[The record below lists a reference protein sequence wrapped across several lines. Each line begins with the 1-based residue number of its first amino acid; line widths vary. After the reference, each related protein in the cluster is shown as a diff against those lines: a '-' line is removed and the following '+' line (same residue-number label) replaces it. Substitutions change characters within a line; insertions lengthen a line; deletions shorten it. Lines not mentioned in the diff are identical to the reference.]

1 MKLSYWLLVTI
12 LAIVVYTIIIIFS
25 DIEILVIHL
34 QNAKIEFV
42 LLGVFVVFIGL
53 IPRSFRWYLMIRELG
68 IKVNWKQIIPIYFSG
83 VAFGLSPGRLGEV
96 AKSIYLK
103 RLVDAPI
110 QKTAPTIIV
119 ERLLDVIAVLVIS
132 LSVFLLIGEKHVMMI
147 IGFFILLICLLLI
160 YKKTYLI
167 KILNKTKHIPFLG
180 KFSNNLITSVD
191 IIFVLLKPKI
201 FTKMLIL
208 SVISWMIES
217 LVVYFV
223 LKAFDI
229 DLSILRST
237 FIYVISS
244 LVGAA
249 SFLPGGIGTTEG
261 GLIGLLILE
270 NVSYKEA
277 IGPVIIIRSITLWML
292 IIFGVI
298 IGKLTDVFILKKK
311 I

>member
-1 MKLSYWLLVTI
+1 MKSSYWLFVII
-12 LAIVVYTIIIIFS
+12 LAITVYTIIVIIS
-25 DIEILVIHL
+25 DIETLVDHL
-34 QNAKIEFV
+34 QSAKIEFI

-53 IPRSFRWYLMIRELG
+53 IPRSFRWYLMIKELG
-68 IKVNWKQIIPIYFSG
+68 IKVDWKPVIPIYFSG
-83 VAFGLSPGRLGEV
+83 LAFGLSPGRLGEV

-132 LSVFLLIGEKHVMMI
+132 LSAFLLIGEKHVMI
-147 IGFFILLICLLLI
+147 IISFFILLICLFLI

-167 KILNKTKHIPFLG
+167 KILNKTQRIPFLG
-180 KFSNNLITSVD
+180 KFSNNLIASID
-191 IIFVLLKPKI
+191 IIFVLLKPKLFI
-201 FTKMLIL
+201 KMLIL

-229 DLSILRST
+229 DLSIIRSA
-237 FIYVISS
+237 FIYVTSS

-261 GLIGLLILE
+261 GFIGLLLLE
-270 NVSYKEA
+270 NIPYQEA
-277 IGPVIIIRSITLWML
+277 IGPVIIIRSITLWLL
-292 IIFGVI
+292 IIFGII
-298 IGKLTDVFILKKK
+298 IGKLTEIFILKKK

>member
-1 MKLSYWLLVTI
+1 MKSSYWLFVII
-12 LAIVVYTIIIIFS
+12 LAITVYTIIVIIS
-25 DIEILVIHL
+25 DIETLVDHL
-34 QNAKIEFV
+34 QSAKIEFI
-42 LLGVFVVFIGL
+42 LLGVFVVFVGL

-68 IKVNWKQIIPIYFSG
+68 IKVDWKPVIPIYFSG
-83 VAFGLSPGRLGEV
+83 LAFGLSPGRLGEV

-103 RLVDAPI
+103 RLIDAPI

-132 LSVFLLIGEKHVMMI
+132 LSAFLLIGEKHIMI
-147 IGFFILLICLLLI
+147 IISFFILLICLFLI

-167 KILNKTKHIPFLG
+167 KILNKTQRIPFLG
-180 KFSNNLITSVD
+180 KFSNNLIATID
-191 IIFVLLKPKI
+191 IIFVLLKPKLFI
-201 FTKMLIL
+201 KMLIL

-229 DLSILRST
+229 DLSIIRSA
-237 FIYVISS
+237 FIYVTSS

-261 GLIGLLILE
+261 GFIGLFLLE
-270 NVSYKEA
+270 NIPYQEA
-277 IGPVIIIRSITLWML
+277 IGPVIIIRSITLWLL
-292 IIFGVI
+292 IIFGII
-298 IGKLTDVFILKKK
+298 IGKLTEMFILKKE

>member
-1 MKLSYWLLVTI
+1 M
-12 LAIVVYTIIIIFS
+12 IVIIS
-25 DIEILVIHL
+25 DFEILVEHL
-34 QNAKIEFV
+34 QTAKIEFI
-42 LLGVFVVFIGL
+42 LLGGFVVFVGL

-68 IKVNWKQIIPIYFSG
+68 IKVDWKPVIPIYLSG
-83 VAFGLSPGRLGEV
+83 LAFGLSPGRLGEV

-132 LSVFLLIGEKHVMMI
+132 LLAFLLIGEKHVMI
-147 IGFFILLICLLLI
+147 IVSFFILMICLFLI
-160 YKKTYLI
+160 YKKIYLI
-167 KILNKTKHIPFLG
+167 KILNKTQRIPFLG
-180 KFSNNLITSVD
+180 KFSNNLIAYID

-201 FTKMLIL
+201 FGITLIL

-229 DLSILRST
+229 NLSIIHSA
-237 FIYVISS
+237 FVYVTSS

-261 GLIGLLILE
+261 GLIALLLLE
-270 NVSYKEA
+270 NIPIQESL
-277 IGPVIIIRSITLWML
+277 GPVIIIRSITLWAI

-298 IGKLTDVFILKKK
+298 IGKLTEIFILRKKK
-311 I
+311 

>member
-1 MKLSYWLLVTI
+1 M
-12 LAIVVYTIIIIFS
+12 IVIIS
-25 DIEILVIHL
+25 DFEILVEHL
-34 QNAKIEFV
+34 QTAKIEFI
-42 LLGVFVVFIGL
+42 LLGGFVVFVGL

-68 IKVNWKQIIPIYFSG
+68 IKVDWKPVIPIYLSG
-83 VAFGLSPGRLGEV
+83 LAFGLSPGRLGEV

-132 LSVFLLIGEKHVMMI
+132 LLAFLLIGEKHVMI
-147 IGFFILLICLLLI
+147 IVSFFILMICLFLI
-160 YKKTYLI
+160 YKKIYLI
-167 KILNKTKHIPFLG
+167 KILNKTQRIPFLG
-180 KFSNNLITSVD
+180 KFSNNLIASID

-201 FTKMLIL
+201 FGITLIL

-229 DLSILRST
+229 NLSIIHSA
-237 FIYVISS
+237 FVYVTSS

-261 GLIGLLILE
+261 GLIALLLLE
-270 NVSYKEA
+270 NIPIQESL
-277 IGPVIIIRSITLWML
+277 GPVIIIRSITLWAI
-292 IIFGVI
+292 IIFGVV
-298 IGKLTDVFILKKK
+298 IGKLTEIFILRKKK
-311 I
+311 

>member
-1 MKLSYWLLVTI
+1 MKSSYWLFVII
-12 LAIVVYTIIIIFS
+12 LAITVYAMIVIIS
-25 DIEILVIHL
+25 DFEILVEHL
-34 QNAKIEFV
+34 QTAKIEFI
-42 LLGVFVVFIGL
+42 LLGGFVVFVGL

-68 IKVNWKQIIPIYFSG
+68 IKVDWKPVIPIYLSG
-83 VAFGLSPGRLGEV
+83 LAFGLSPGRLGEV

-132 LSVFLLIGEKHVMMI
+132 LLAFLLIGEKHVMI
-147 IGFFILLICLLLI
+147 IVSFFILMICLFLI
-160 YKKTYLI
+160 YKKIYLI
-167 KILNKTKHIPFLG
+167 KILNKTQRIPFLG
-180 KFSNNLITSVD
+180 KFSNNLIASID

-201 FTKMLIL
+201 FGITLIL

-229 DLSILRST
+229 NLSIIHSA
-237 FIYVISS
+237 FVYVTSS

-261 GLIGLLILE
+261 GLIALLLLE
-270 NVSYKEA
+270 NIPIQESL
-277 IGPVIIIRSITLWML
+277 GPVIIIRSITLWAI
-292 IIFGVI
+292 IIFGVV
-298 IGKLTDVFILKKK
+298 IGKLTEIFILRKKK
-311 I
+311 